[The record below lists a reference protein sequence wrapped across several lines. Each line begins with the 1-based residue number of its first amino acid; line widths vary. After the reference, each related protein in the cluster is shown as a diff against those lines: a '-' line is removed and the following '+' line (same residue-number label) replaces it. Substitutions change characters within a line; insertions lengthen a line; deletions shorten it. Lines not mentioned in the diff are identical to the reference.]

1 MRKLILSLLLS
12 MISTNVFA
20 DMYLNGEKL
29 IGSIKSDLV
38 TGNSCIY

>member
-1 MRKLILSLLLS
+1 MLLILLLL
-12 MISTNVFA
+12 MVTTNVFA